1 MSKDSSG
8 RSFAE
13 YLQDA
18 PLAPDASARI
28 ILTGEVRRSADDSK
42 FVFSSPESGTLELD
56 VAAVLDF
63 EPLDGGQTRITLN
76 AAAVRDAAAR
86 RGSGESGGRVPFVMA
101 TPHRA
106 SAASIRAQ
114 LRRAE
119 MSAAILDVETAF
131 IKDVWGDGET
141 TDAFFD
147 VPVDQ
152 TLPF

>member
-1 MSKDSSG
+1 MSTDSSG

-13 YLQDA
+13 YLKDA
-18 PLAPDASARI
+18 PLAPDASAQV

-42 FVFSSPESGTLELD
+42 FVFSSPESGTVELD
-56 VAAVLDF
+56 VAGVVEF

-76 AAAVRDAAAR
+76 AGSVRDAAAR
-86 RGSGESGGRVPFVMA
+86 RASGAGGRVPFVMA

-141 TDAFFD
+141 DAFFD

>member
-1 MSKDSSG
+1 MSADSSG

-13 YLQDA
+13 YLKDA
-18 PLAPDASARI
+18 PRAPDASAQV

-42 FVFSSPESGTLELD
+42 FVFSSPESGTVELD
-56 VAAVLDF
+56 VAAVVEF

-76 AAAVRDAAAR
+76 AGAVRDAAAR
-86 RGSGESGGRVPFVMA
+86 RASGEGGRVPFVMA

-131 IKDVWGDGET
+131 IKDVWGDGD